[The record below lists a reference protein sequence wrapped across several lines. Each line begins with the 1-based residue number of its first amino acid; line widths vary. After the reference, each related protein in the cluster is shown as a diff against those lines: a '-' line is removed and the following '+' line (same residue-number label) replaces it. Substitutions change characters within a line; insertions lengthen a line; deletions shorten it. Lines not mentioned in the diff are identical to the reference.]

1 MTKLSPLTI
10 VKQPKQILHGKYYQ
24 QTIRNRKKTRFQG
37 KSAGDS
43 KIIAKFAK
51 LMKFV
56 GLRKLTTDTMGET
69 LRSPCNAKR

>member
-1 MTKLSPLTI
+1 MVSIINKPFET
-10 VKQPKQILHGKYYQ
+10 V
-24 QTIRNRKKTRFQG
+24 KTRFQG
-37 KSAGDS
+37 KSEGDS